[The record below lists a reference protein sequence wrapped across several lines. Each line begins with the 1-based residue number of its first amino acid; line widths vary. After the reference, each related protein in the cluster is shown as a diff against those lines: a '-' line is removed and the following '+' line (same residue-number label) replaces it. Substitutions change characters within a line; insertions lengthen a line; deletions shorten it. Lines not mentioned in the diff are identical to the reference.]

1 MKIFYLIF
9 LPIFLNFFTTSSL
22 NARCAVCVINGMS
35 GASIAL
41 LVIISVFTILL
52 IANWGFNK
60 FLKRD

>member
-1 MKIFYLIF
+1 MKKFSLIF
-9 LPIFLNFFTTSSL
+9 LPIFLNFFLTSSL
-22 NARCAVCVINGMS
+22 NARCAVCVVNEMS

-41 LVIISVFTILL
+41 LIIISVFTILL

>member
-1 MKIFYLIF
+1 MKKFYLIF
-9 LPIFLNFFTTSSL
+9 LPIFLNFFSTSSL
-22 NARCAVCVINGMS
+22 NARCAICVVDGMS

-41 LVIISVFTILL
+41 LIIISVFTILL